1 MKNILLLLIII
12 LVLLLGAC
20 EEEEIEIEVK
30 YRGNVKEKLLDND
43 EWNCDDSIC
52 TLDETKYW
60 NTLTYNFDTEIF
72 EVKLRTAVDGTF
84 GTATISYLE
93 DSIEVDLYMGGN
105 CTCSI
110 DTDIDCGDLV
120 IGEPYEQL
128 IQATNAVFEIVI
140 FK

>member
-1 MKNILLLLIII
+1 MKNIILLFFIVLI
-12 LVLLLGAC
+12 LLLGAC
-20 EEEEIEIEVK
+20 EEDEIEIEVK
-30 YRGNVKEKLLDND
+30 YRGDIKEKLLAND
-43 EWNCDDSIC
+43 EWSCDDSIC

-60 NTLTYNFDTEIF
+60 NTLTYSFDSEVF
-72 EVKLRTAVDGTF
+72 EVTLRTAFDGTF
-84 GTATISYLE
+84 GTATIRYLE
-93 DSIEVDLYMGGN
+93 DSIEVDLYLGGS

-128 IQATNAVFEIVI
+128 VQATNAVFKIVI